1 MLLLFFFDDFC
12 FLRALLKTR
21 SAYTAGLGCLPTVF
35 TEAKS
40 LIKTYGN
47 LTTATV
53 VLTFSP
59 LAHSYRH

>member
-1 MLLLFFFDDFC
+1 MLLIFFFDDFC
-12 FLRALLKTR
+12 FLPALLKKR
-21 SAYTAGLGCLPTVF
+21 SAYTAGLGCSQTVF
-35 TEAKS
+35 TEPKS
-40 LIKTYGN
+40 LIRTYGN